1 MRKKKYFRSVT
12 IVLKI
17 DDSNNIIIV
26 RFDRFLH
33 RFVLTGKRG
42 GATSYATD
50 VGPNASSNAT
60 TTTPIG
66 RREILKNSNLLLS
79 LIPKGICLYCFDCSF
94 SFDCYFNTLALIILS
109 ILIRRSRFL
118 DRIQFKCQHLKTRC
132 ASFGHFT
139 SSFPHLLHLI

>member
-1 MRKKKYFRSVT
+1 MRKKKYFRLVT

-17 DDSNNIIIV
+17 DDSNNNCAFRV
-26 RFDRFLH
+26 FDRFLH

-66 RREILKNSNLLLS
+66 RREILKNSNFLLS

-94 SFDCYFNTLALIILS
+94 SFDCYFNTLALITFQYDDLGFS
-109 ILIRRSRFL
+109 IESN
-118 DRIQFKCQHLKTRC
+118 
-132 ASFGHFT
+132 
-139 SSFPHLLHLI
+139 SSANI